1 MSAVAPAPKVLYA
14 EFTALPGCEEIV
26 DELLAGLADDV
37 RREPGCIEF
46 APYRVSTEPSRFFV
60 YEVYRDDDA
69 FTAHID
75 APYGRVFNDKLAP
88 LIVEDGSQLTWLQP
102 LSS

>member
-1 MSAVAPAPKVLYA
+1 MSADAPAQKVLYA
-14 EFTALPGCEEIV
+14 EFTALPGCEEAV
-26 DELLAGLADDV
+26 AGLLAGLADDV

-46 APYRVSTEPSRFFV
+46 APYQVSTEPSRFFV

-69 FTAHID
+69 FTAHIT
-75 APYGRVFNDKLAP
+75 APYGRVFNDALAP

-102 LSS
+102 LSR

>member
-1 MSAVAPAPKVLYA
+1 VLYA
-14 EFTALPGCEEIV
+14 EFTALPGCEETV

-37 RREPGCIEF
+37 RREPGCVEV

-69 FTAHID
+69 FTAHIN
-75 APYGRVFNDKLAP
+75 AHYGRVFNEKLAP

>member
-1 MSAVAPAPKVLYA
+1 MSVVAPGPKVLYA
-14 EFTALPGCEEIV
+14 EFTALPGCEETV
-26 DELLAGLADDV
+26 AELLAGLADEV

-60 YEVYRDDDA
+60 YEVYLDDDA
-69 FTAHID
+69 FTAHIT
-75 APYGRVFNDKLAP
+75 APYGRVFNERLVP